1 MKITELQ
8 ELKRKREKPNEE
20 VGTSPSENQIK
31 AYYSS
36 SLSQFVQLCD

>member
-20 VGTSPSENQIK
+20 EGTSPSENKIK
-31 AYYSS
+31 AYAS

>member
-20 VGTSPSENQIK
+20 VGTSPSENKIK
-31 AYYSS
+31 AYPS